1 MATSAIAMEV
11 RNECTNF
18 LSYVVKTSKEIFFEH
33 DETKN
38 RFDSFL
44 WKFIGSDSRFSSP
57 WTVTRMI
64 LVLSHG

>member
-1 MATSAIAMEV
+1 MATS
-11 RNECTNF
+11 F
-18 LSYVVKTSKEIFFEH
+18 LSYVVKTNKETFFEH

-44 WKFIGSDSRFSSP
+44 WKFMGSDSRFSSP
-57 WTVTRMI
+57 WTVIRMI